1 MRVLRSPRDGIPHA
15 TRPDHTPFDAYGRRT
30 LQVGLV
36 TGESL
41 SDPPLSTRII
51 HIRFKLVAV
60 CRLIAGGSIESHLQR
75 SGSGCD
81 LTQGAAFV
89 RGKRA
94 PSVLNLQ
101 YLSACPGLGVIR
113 AFSAPLVA
121 NVDLRK
127 HGRVRPDV
135 NNAGLEGTWQ
145 EPSFMNSAVR
155 IGGCRQG

>member
-1 MRVLRSPRDGIPHA
+1 MPLFPTALTG
-15 TRPDHTPFDAYGRRT
+15 YCRRT
-30 LQVGLV
+30 
-36 TGESL
+36 SL
-41 SDPPLSTRII
+41 PTQPWPDAGCFPLWTRII
-51 HIRFKLVAV
+51 HVRLKSVAECDV
-60 CRLIAGGSIESHLQR
+60 IAGEPLSRAFSAL
-75 SGSGCD
+75 GSGCAQ
-81 LTQGAAFV
+81 TQGAASV
-89 RGKRA
+89 WGKRA
-94 PSVLNLQ
+94 PSVLSLRCP
-101 YLSACPGLGVIR
+101 SACPGLGVIR